1 MQNNMEGILKD
12 LVYIDNIAS
21 DVNKK
26 RQAELAGIEEKCAAE
41 IENLDRQ
48 LDEEKAA
55 MRKQLE
61 QAVLKAEEDAK
72 DIEKRSHDSIEAL
85 ERKYAQIKQEIL
97 KQAINKLFDMEMD

>member
-26 RQAELAGIEEKCAAE
+26 RQAELASIEEKCVAE

-55 MRKQLE
+55 MKKQLE